1 MSKVIKK
8 PEIINRQEEKFETF
22 LFLPRNSNLTR
33 FGEGGLR
40 KKNIYK
46 NSESN
51 KPLISI
57 VTTNLNGDIERT
69 ILSVIDQK
77 YENIEFIIKDG
88 GSGKKTIEI
97 LNYYDDKID
106 YWVSEEDDGIW
117 DGTNKGLVLALRV

>member
-8 PEIINRQEEKFETF
+8 PEISMKQGEKFETF
-22 LFLPRNSNLTR
+22 LFLPRNSNLER

-57 VTTNLNGDIERT
+57 VTTNLNGNIERT

-77 YENIEFIIKDG
+77 Y
-88 GSGKKTIEI
+88 STMH
-97 LNYYDDKID
+97 
-106 YWVSEEDDGIW
+106 
-117 DGTNKGLVLALRV
+117 LR